1 MGQATNQLFMPSSKT
16 IDFVIAPSN
25 LDVKAARRVKP
36 PFGYYGAKQ
45 KIASRIIKMMPPH
58 YAWVEAFCGSSAIT
72 FAKTQAP
79 IEVINDKNGE
89 IVNLFEQLRNN
100 CDGLCQAITLT
111 PYAREEFL
119 KVRLPK
125 KRLSRVERARRFL
138 VTSMMTVNGT
148 QNSRCG
154 FSFSSSYVRQGAEA
168 RVSRW
173 NNLPERLAKVAERL
187 RHVRIENRDA
197 RELLAMFLKRPATLV
212 YLDPPYFT
220 KREHEYVIDANERGF
235 HEELLALCCKAKCMI
250 LLSGYD
256 TPLYNEKLSEKDG
269 WERRI
274 IETHTRDT
282 SGKDY
287 ARTEVLW
294 LNRHFVMAA
303 KAKKVPIELTMRER
317 KENKLNPERR

>member
-1 MGQATNQLFMPSSKT
+1 MPSSKT
-16 IDFVIAPSN
+16 LDFLTSPPVRGGKSI
-25 LDVKAARRVKP
+25 RRVKP

-45 KIASRIIKMMPPH
+45 RIATRIIKMLPPH
-58 YAWVEAFCGSSAIT
+58 NAWVEAFCGSAAIT
-72 FAKTQAP
+72 FAKKPAP

-89 IVNLFEQLRNN
+89 IVNLFEQLRTN
-100 CDGLCQAITLT
+100 CEALCRAITLT

-119 KVRLPK
+119 KARMPE
-125 KRLSRVERARRFL
+125 KRLNKVERARRFL

-148 QNSRCG
+148 QKAECG

-197 RELLAMFLKRPATLV
+197 RELLEMFLKRPATLV
-212 YLDPPYFT
+212 YLDPPYFV
-220 KREHEYVIDANERGF
+220 KREHEYVVDANSRSF
-235 HEELLALCCKAKCMI
+235 HEELLGLCCQAKCMI

-256 TPLYNEKLSEKDG
+256 TLLYHDWLSPKRG

-274 IETHTRDT
+274 IKTHTRDT

-294 LNRHFVMAA
+294 LNRHFVSAA
-303 KAKKVPIELTMRER
+303 KSGKVPIELTKHER
-317 KENKLNPERR
+317 KQNKLNPERP

>member
-1 MGQATNQLFMPSSKT
+1 MPSSST
-16 IDFVIAPSN
+16 TDFITATTDFDGIST
-25 LDVKAARRVKP
+25 RRIKP

-45 KIASRIIKMMPPH
+45 KIAAQIVEMMPPH
-58 YAWVEAFCGSSAIT
+58 NAWVEAFCGSSAIT
-72 FAKTQAP
+72 FAKAPAP

-89 IVNLFEQLRNN
+89 IVNLFEQLRTN
-100 CDGLCQAITLT
+100 CDELCRAVTLT

-119 KVRLPK
+119 KARVPA
-125 KRLSRVERARRFL
+125 KRLNRVERARRFL

-148 QNSRCG
+148 QNARCG
-154 FSFSSSYVRQGAEA
+154 FSFSSSFVRQGAEA

-197 RELLAMFLKRPATLV
+197 RELLGMFLKRPATLV
-212 YLDPPYFT
+212 YLDPPYFC
-220 KREHEYVIDANERGF
+220 KREHEYVIDANDRGF
-235 HEELLALCCKAKCMI
+235 HEELLSLCCKAQCMI

-256 TPLYNEKLSEKDG
+256 TPLYNEMLLAKDG
-269 WERRI
+269 WDRRA

-294 LNRHFVMAA
+294 LNQHFVAAA
-303 KAKKVPIELTMRER
+303 KAKLVPIELTRDEREQ
-317 KENKLNPERR
+317 NKLNPERP

>member
-1 MGQATNQLFMPSSKT
+1 MQSAKS
-16 IDFVIAPSN
+16 IDFVVAPPVV
-25 LDVKAARRVKP
+25 DGKTAPRVKP

-58 YAWVEAFCGSSAIT
+58 HAWVEAFCGSSAIT
-72 FAKTQAP
+72 FAKKQVP

-100 CDGLCQAITLT
+100 CDELCRAITLT

-119 KVRLPK
+119 KARVPD
-125 KRLSRVERARRFL
+125 KRLSRVQRARRFL

-148 QNSRCG
+148 QTAKCG
-154 FSFSSSYVRQGAEA
+154 FSFSSSYVRQGTEA

-173 NNLPERLAKVAERL
+173 NNLPERLARVAERL

-197 RELLAMFLKRPATLV
+197 RELMQMFLNRPATLV
-212 YLDPPYFT
+212 YLDPPYFV
-220 KREHEYVIDANERGF
+220 KREHEYVIDANNRAF
-235 HEELLALCCKAKCMI
+235 HEELLKLCCKAKCMI

-256 TPLYNEKLSEKDG
+256 TPLYKAMLNQKRG
-269 WERRI
+269 WQRQT

-282 SGKDY
+282 SGRDY

-294 LNRHFVMAA
+294 MNRHFA
-303 KAKKVPIELTMRER
+303 KAVEAKKVPITLTKDERE
-317 KENKLNPERR
+317 ENKLNPERP

>member
-1 MGQATNQLFMPSSKT
+1 MPSSKT
-16 IDFVIAPSN
+16 IDFVVAPHPSG
-25 LDVKAARRVKP
+25 KTPRRVKP

-45 KIASRIIKMMPPH
+45 KIATRVIKMMPPH
-58 YAWVEAFCGSSAIT
+58 NAWVEAFCGSSAIT
-72 FAKTQAP
+72 FAKQQAP

-100 CDGLCQAITLT
+100 CDELCRAITLT

-119 KVRLPK
+119 KARLPE
-125 KRLSRVERARRFL
+125 KRLSRVQRARRFL
-138 VTSMMTVNGT
+138 VTSMMTVNAT
-148 QNSRCG
+148 QNARSG

-197 RELLAMFLKRPATLV
+197 RDLMRMFLKRPATLV
-212 YLDPPYFT
+212 YLDPPYFV
-220 KREHEYVIDANERGF
+220 KRDHEYVIDANDRGF
-235 HEELLALCCKAKCMI
+235 HEELLSLCCKAKCMI

-256 TPLYNEKLSEKDG
+256 TPLYNHMLSPKDG
-269 WERRI
+269 WKRRI
-274 IETHTRDT
+274 IKTHTRDT

-294 LNRHFVMAA
+294 LNRHFVKAA
-303 KAKKVPIELTMRER
+303 KAKKVPIELTEDEREQ
-317 KENKLNPERR
+317 NKLNPERP

>member
-1 MGQATNQLFMPSSKT
+1 MPPGKT
-16 IDFVIAPSN
+16 IDFVVAPHHHGKSAQR
-25 LDVKAARRVKP
+25 LKP

-45 KIASRIIKMMPPH
+45 RIASRIIKMMPPH
-58 YAWVEAFCGSSAIT
+58 NAWVEAFCGSSAIT
-72 FAKTQAP
+72 FAKKPAP
-79 IEVINDKNGE
+79 IEVINDKDGE

-100 CDGLCQAITLT
+100 CDELCRAITLT

-119 KVRLPK
+119 KARLPG
-125 KRLSRVERARRFL
+125 KRVSRVQRARRFL

-154 FSFSSSYVRQGAEA
+154 FSFSSSYVRHGAEA

-197 RELLAMFLKRPATLV
+197 RDLMKMFLKRPATLV
-212 YLDPPYFT
+212 YLDPPYFV
-220 KREHEYVIDANERGF
+220 KREHKYVIDANDREF
-235 HEELLALCCKAKCMI
+235 HEELLALCCKARCMI

-256 TPLYNEKLSEKDG
+256 TPLYNKMLSPKKG
-269 WERRI
+269 WKRRI
-274 IETHTRDT
+274 IKTHTRDT
-282 SGKDY
+282 SGQVY

-294 LNRHFVMAA
+294 LNRHFIKAA
-303 KAKKVPIELTMRER
+303 KMKKVPIQLTKNEC
-317 KENKLNPERR
+317 EQNKLNPERP

>member
-1 MGQATNQLFMPSSKT
+1 MPSRKKQ
-16 IDFVIAPSN
+16 DFVIAPAGAN
-25 LDVKAARRVKP
+25 GKATHRVKP

-45 KIASRIIKMMPPH
+45 KIATRIIKMMPPH
-58 YAWVEAFCGSSAIT
+58 NAWVEAFCGSSAIT
-72 FAKTQAP
+72 FAKKPAP

-89 IVNLFEQLRNN
+89 IVNLFDQLRNN
-100 CDGLCQAITLT
+100 CDELCRAVTLT

-119 KVRLPK
+119 KARVLAKRASRL
-125 KRLSRVERARRFL
+125 ERARRFL

-148 QNSRCG
+148 QNTRCG

-173 NNLPERLAKVAERL
+173 NNLPDRLAKVAERL

-197 RELLAMFLKRPATLV
+197 RELLKMFLKRPATLV
-212 YLDPPYFT
+212 YLDPPYFV
-220 KREHEYVIDANERGF
+220 KREHEYVIDANDEGF
-235 HEELLALCCKAKCMI
+235 HKELLKLCCRARCMI

-256 TPLYNEKLSEKDG
+256 TPLYNKMLTAKAG
-269 WERRI
+269 WKKRV

-282 SGKDY
+282 TGKDY

-294 LNRHFVMAA
+294 LNKHFVAAA
-303 KAKKVPIELTMRER
+303 KAKKVPVELTKAEREQ
-317 KENKLNPERR
+317 NKLNPERP

>member
-1 MGQATNQLFMPSSKT
+1 MPSRNAL
-16 IDFVIAPSN
+16 DFVTAPASF
-25 LDVKAARRVKP
+25 DGSSFRRIKP

-45 KIASRIIKMMPPH
+45 KIATRIIKMMPPH
-58 YAWVEAFCGSSAIT
+58 HAWVEAFCGSSAIT
-72 FAKTQAP
+72 FAKKPAP
-79 IEVINDKNGE
+79 IEVVNDKNGE
-89 IVNLFEQLRNN
+89 IVNLFDQLRTN
-100 CDGLCQAITLT
+100 CDALCRAITLT

-119 KVRLPK
+119 KARVPER
-125 KRLSRVERARRFL
+125 RLSRVERARRFL

-148 QNSRCG
+148 QNTHCG
-154 FSFSSSYVRQGAEA
+154 FSFSSSYVRQGTEA

-197 RELLAMFLKRPATLV
+197 RELLEMFLKRPATLV
-212 YLDPPYFT
+212 YLDPPYFV
-220 KREHEYVIDANERGF
+220 KREHAYVIDANDRAF

-256 TPLYNEKLSEKDG
+256 TPLYNELLSTKAG
-269 WERRI
+269 WERRL

-282 SGKDY
+282 SGKDH

-294 LNRHFVMAA
+294 FNRHFVAAA
-303 KAKKVPIELTMRER
+303 KSGKVPIKLTEQER
-317 KENKLNPERR
+317 DQNKLNPERG

>member
-1 MGQATNQLFMPSSKT
+1 MSSRKSL
-16 IDFVIAPSN
+16 DFVIAPSRSDN
-25 LDVKAARRVKP
+25 TPARRVKP

-45 KIASRIIKMMPPH
+45 KIAARIIKMMPPH

-72 FAKTQAP
+72 FAKKQAP

-100 CDGLCQAITLT
+100 CDELCRAITLT

-119 KVRLPK
+119 KARQPEK
-125 KRLSRVERARRFL
+125 GLSRVERARRFL

-148 QNSRCG
+148 QNTRCG
-154 FSFSSSYVRQGAEA
+154 FSFSSSYVRQGTEA

-187 RHVRIENRDA
+187 RHVRVENRDA
-197 RELLAMFLKRPATLV
+197 RELLEMFLKRPATLV
-212 YLDPPYFT
+212 YLDPPYFV
-220 KREHEYVIDANERGF
+220 KREHEYVIDANDQAF
-235 HEELLALCCKAKCMI
+235 HEELLTLCCRAKCMI

-256 TPLYNEKLSEKDG
+256 TPLYNEMLTSRDG
-269 WERRI
+269 WERRV

-294 LNRHFVMAA
+294 LNRHFVAA
-303 KAKKVPIELTMRER
+303 ARADQVPIELTENE
-317 KENKLNPERR
+317 KEQNKLNPERR

>member
-1 MGQATNQLFMPSSKT
+1 MSSSKN
-16 IDFVIAPSN
+16 IDFVIAQAHP
-25 LDVKAARRVKP
+25 DEKVMHHVKP

-45 KIASRIIKMMPPH
+45 RIASRIIKMMPPH
-58 YAWVEAFCGSSAIT
+58 NAWVEAFCGSAAIT
-72 FAKTQAP
+72 FAKKQAP
-79 IEVINDKNGE
+79 IEIINDKNGE

-100 CDGLCQAITLT
+100 YEELCRLITLT

-119 KVRLPK
+119 KARLWEK
-125 KRLSRVERARRFL
+125 NLSRIERARRFL
-138 VTSMMTVNGT
+138 VTCMMTVNGT
-148 QNSRCG
+148 QNSQCG
-154 FSFSSSYVRQGAEA
+154 FSYSSSYVRQGMEA

-197 RELLAMFLKRPATLV
+197 RELLGMFLNRPATLV
-212 YLDPPYFT
+212 YLDPPYFV
-220 KREHEYVIDANERGF
+220 KRQYGYVIDANDKSF
-235 HEELLALCCKAKCMI
+235 HEELLTLCCKAKCMI

-256 TPLYNEKLSEKDG
+256 TDIYNDMLLSQDG
-269 WERRI
+269 WERKI

-294 LNRHFVMAA
+294 LNRYFVAAA
-303 KAKKVPIELTMRER
+303 KTREVPIELTA
-317 KENKLNPERR
+317 KELKLNKLNPERK